1 MTLDKLLEMLGYST
15 LRFILPPTV
24 LLLQVSDIQRIL
36 AEIEKCST
44 LS

>member
-15 LRFILPPTV
+15 LRYTLPPTV

-36 AEIEKCST
+36 TEIEKCST